1 MFYKSSLENL
11 DCSMRQTEVL
21 ARIDNFEI
29 HLLLVAQR
37 IANAFGQVRDAK

>member
-21 ARIDNFEI
+21 AIDNFEI